1 MRVGAVPVKPVVP
14 SIPVAG
20 EGPALVA
27 ALQRGDEAAFERLVR
42 TYGGRMLAVAK
53 RFLNDESDA
62 ADAVQDAFISAHKS
76 IGRFDGRSQLGT
88 WLHRITVNA
97 SLMKLRSRKRRQER
111 SIEELLPRFKSDG
124 HQEVDSKRWCDEE
137 PDSESVGALRRLVR
151 SKIDE
156 LPEQYRII
164 LLLRDIEGLDTES
177 TGAALGMTV
186 AAVKTRLHRARQ
198 ALRALLDPHMRG
210 DE

>member
-1 MRVGAVPVKPVVP
+1 MGIPPVKPVVP
-14 SIPVAG
+14 TPSTADESV
-20 EGPALVA
+20 LVP
-27 ALQRGDEAAFERLVR
+27 ALQRGEDAAFETLVR
-42 TYGGRMLAVAK
+42 VYGGRMLAVAK
-53 RFLNDESDA
+53 RFLNDDSDA

-111 SIEELLPRFKSDG
+111 SIEDLLPRFKADG
-124 HQEVDSKRWCDEE
+124 HQEMDSKRWHDAEFDKE
-137 PDSESVGALRRLVR
+137 ASDAVRRLVR
-151 SKIDE
+151 AKINE
-156 LPEQYRII
+156 LPEQYRTI
-164 LLLRDIEGLDTES
+164 LLLRDIEGLDTDS

-198 ALRALLDPHMRG
+198 ALRTLLDPHMRG

>member
-1 MRVGAVPVKPVVP
+1 MLMRVGILPDKPVAP
-14 SIPVAG
+14 LAAEESAW
-20 EGPALVA
+20 VA
-27 ALQRGDEAAFERLVR
+27 ALQRGEDAAFETLVR
-42 TYGGRMLAVAK
+42 VYGGRMLAVAK

-111 SIEELLPRFKSDG
+111 SIEELLPRFKQDG
-124 HQEVDSKRWCDEE
+124 HQAVSSKPWRDVE
-137 PDSESVGALRRLVR
+137 PDKEASDAVRRLVR
-151 SKIDE
+151 GKINE
-156 LPEQYRII
+156 LPEQYRTI

-210 DE
+210 NQ